1 MNSKLPTIVFKI
13 FSIFIVLVTHRA
25 LATQSLI
32 QFNFE
37 SQSTSP
43 SFVADGLNDSSPL
56 TVSALQTAYGYGDIY
71 GGYFLICTPI
81 PNNPYY
87 PYNPY
92 PNSGTSISFTLNPT
106 NDLMSLTTL
115 SFAHFEESFND
126 AGGWPNFTVTEQI
139 GTNTPT
145 LIGTPGFNYSDGSTV
160 PSLSTVTL
168 PMNIDSVTQSVT
180 VTIDIGAVSEYGS
193 PTLEIDAIS
202 VSGLIES
209 VPEPSTVALLS
220 LSGVAVCFLSRK
232 QSKPAFRRS

>member
-43 SFVADGLNDSSPL
+43 SLVADGLNDSSPL

-92 PNSGTSISFTLNPT
+92 PNSGTSISFTLNPA
-106 NDLMSLTTL
+106 NDLMSLATL
-115 SFAHFEESFND
+115 NFAHFETLFND
-126 AGGWPNFTVTEQI
+126 AGGWPDFTVTEQI
-139 GTNTPT
+139 GTNTPIQ
-145 LIGTPGFNYSDGSTV
+145 IGTPAFNYSDGSSP

-168 PMNIDSVTQSVT
+168 PMNIDSDTQSVT
-180 VTIDIGAVSEYGS
+180 VTIDIGANGYGS

-202 VSGLIES
+202 VNGSIES
-209 VPEPSTVALLS
+209 VPEPSTIALLS
-220 LSGVAVCFLSRK
+220 LSGVAVCILSRK